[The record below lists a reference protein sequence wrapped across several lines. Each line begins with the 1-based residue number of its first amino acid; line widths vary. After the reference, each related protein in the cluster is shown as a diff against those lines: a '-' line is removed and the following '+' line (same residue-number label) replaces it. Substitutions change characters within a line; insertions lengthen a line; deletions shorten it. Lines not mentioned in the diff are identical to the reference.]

1 MMFSIGKLRSW
12 WFNVKLE
19 RTRNKLR
26 KKIAEREE
34 SNSREKRAK

>member
-19 RTRNKLR
+19 RTRDKLR

-34 SNSREKRAK
+34 NNSREKRAK